1 MHQIARQGAVIV
13 AVALALAYV
22 GTVSVSGEIRGFA
35 PWPAD
40 LFWLAVVSFIC
51 GILLGLSVKNAFRAI
66 LLASVLA
73 VVIFGALWSYVYWV
87 LIGDYIPLFDLILSD
102 QVSLYVFQWGF
113 FIFMVSALCGM
124 IGTVVPMAVISSDY
138 LP

>member
-1 MHQIARQGAVIV
+1 MHQWVRHGAVIV

-22 GTVSVSGEIRGFA
+22 GMVSVSREIRGFA

-40 LFWLAVVSFIC
+40 LFWLAIVSFIC
-51 GILLGLSVKNAFRAI
+51 GILLGLSIKNAFRAI

-73 VVIFGALWSYVYWV
+73 VVIFGTLWSYVYWV
-87 LIGDYIPLFDLILSD
+87 LVGDYIPLFDLIISD
-102 QVSLYVFQWGF
+102 LVSLYVFQWGF
-113 FIFMVSALCGM
+113 FIFMVSALCGL
-124 IGTVVPMAVISSDY
+124 IGTAVSMAVVSSDY